1 MRWRRGEQRGMIEGG
16 RDGQIKEGHV
26 RISDMGGKR
35 CFKNDPLRTKTGR
48 KVQILTDKRKKE
60 RASNL
65 YTVYK
70 SVNFFFVVVYLYIC
84 GQKRRKL
91 HSFFSA
97 VTALPAAVFSWG
109 CEFMVPSDHVGAMI

>member
-1 MRWRRGEQRGMIEGG
+1 MRWRRGEQRGMIERG
-16 RDGQIKEGHV
+16 REGQIKEGHM

-35 CFKNDPLRTKTGR
+35 CFKNDSLRTKTGG

-70 SVNFFFVVVYLYIC
+70 SVYFLLLLFICTSVVKKEESCIHFFL
-84 GQKRRKL
+84 Q
-91 HSFFSA
+91 
-97 VTALPAAVFSWG
+97 
-109 CEFMVPSDHVGAMI
+109 